1 MINLFKYFKPDKL
14 PYVPLGSEGSTY
26 DQIQTEA
33 VLRAREKQLKVKNG
47 CHARK
52 QSI

>member
-1 MINLFKYFKPDKL
+1 MINLLRRFTSNKQ
-14 PYVPLGSEGSTY
+14 PYIPLGREGSTY

-52 QSI
+52 QAI